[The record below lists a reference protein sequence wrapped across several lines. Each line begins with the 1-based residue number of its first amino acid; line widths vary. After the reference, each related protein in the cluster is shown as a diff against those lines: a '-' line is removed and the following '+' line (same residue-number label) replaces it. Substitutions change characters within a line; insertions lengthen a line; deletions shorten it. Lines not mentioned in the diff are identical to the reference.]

1 MLHGR
6 ISHWKNPM
14 RRFFLPDYNRRYWDL
29 TSSACTS
36 SMQGRG
42 LNRNFH
48 GLASRKPHHLTRTGK
63 HLSHESFAPLNIGSR
78 PTYYWVTPFTYC
90 RNAPSYF
97 WDTPLPISRMFPL
110 YSRVISFTC
119 RLAPFSPPWPPW
131 SALLRLLPPVE
142 TFTPP
147 RNRLYS

>member
-1 MLHGR
+1 
-6 ISHWKNPM
+6 M

-29 TSSACTS
+29 TSSACTT

-63 HLSHESFAPLNIGSR
+63 HLSRESFAPLNIGSR
-78 PTYYWVTPFTYC
+78 PTYCWVTPFTYC

-97 WDTPLPISRMFPL
+97 RDTPLPLSRMFPL

-119 RLAPFSPPWPPW
+119 RLARWPPWPVGSLAPLVCPLAIITTGGDFH
-131 SALLRLLPPVE
+131 SAPKQTLLFSYIIWL
-142 TFTPP
+142 
-147 RNRLYS
+147 